1 MLSKELI
8 SNYST
13 ILILLIFARVDSYLP
28 WILNLYSFQ
37 ESQKSAEN
45 LEAQTNPNDF
55 LINSIIFGLIDSS
68 SNFITNAILRKYNAF
83 KVNLISLFLSICFY
97 IIKVVNVQYF
107 GNDRFLSLSLTY
119 IQTVLIQIK
128 CGAFFV
134 IFDEMIPK

>member
-83 KVNLISLFLSICFY
+83 KVNLISLFL
-97 IIKVVNVQYF
+97 
-107 GNDRFLSLSLTY
+107 
-119 IQTVLIQIK
+119 
-128 CGAFFV
+128 
-134 IFDEMIPK
+134 